1 MNVDK
6 KLVMESIQARIDVG
20 DWLQNRPYVGLDVT
34 DVAKLVEGFDYFGK
48 LIAELTGSN
57 ISNIEE
63 LMIDDRS
70 GVTVN
75 TIEVK

>member
-6 KLVMESIQARIDVG
+6 KLVMEAIQARIDVG

-48 LIAELTGSN
+48 LISELTGDN
-57 ISNIEE
+57 ISD

-70 GVTVN
+70 GITINTV
-75 TIEVK
+75 EVK